1 MKTLELLKNQENI
14 IPEEL
19 QSKKIKPLAKT
30 LHSLIIEMDE
40 QVKSFTVY
48 KESQLEGELASKI
61 IIAKSLADF
70 FANNKILH
78 VELAAEALHN
88 EEKSKLNEFYSVK
101 TRLLD
106 TLKTIL
112 KESQKEA
119 VVSTHDVFEG
129 EFQKCESGH
138 EIIILNG
145 RNTNVLETLI
155 KEFDEYLIMSGNYD
169 TIESQ
174 EVDFNT
180 EVLERNIELCNRK
193 NNEIFG
199 AKAGKMRK
207 LDAIIN
213 KLHEV
218 GKDVVAFYTYKDS
231 LLDIGCN
238 PKNVKLY
245 ENELSKA
252 YVPLKKTLQKEFKI
266 ELEDICDVVVNE
278 EEFADN
284 VEEVS
289 STNSWENPT
298 TTEEQYYREPVVK
311 DLFEE
316 TNTNNVVAEEQ
327 PIEVQPLS
335 FDNAPTPTEIF
346 NQPESSFTN
355 TFDSAINQTV
365 STQTSNENV
374 ETFGS
379 VNNIFDNSNT
389 FQEKEEV
396 STNNQFGYQEE
407 SKNVSLD
414 NSLSPSFEREET
426 EESVSE
432 YNTYSDNAST
442 TNPFGYTEAQEE
454 QNPFSSPLQ
463 NMFNNN
469 TETNKKNIFED

>member
-40 QVKSFTVY
+40 QIKSFTAY

-88 EEKSKLNEFYSVK
+88 EEKSKLNGFYAVK

-119 VVSTHDVFEG
+119 VVSTHDIFEG

-169 TIESQ
+169 TIEGQ

-180 EVLERNIELCNRK
+180 EVLDRNIELCNRK

-199 AKAGKMRK
+199 SKPGKMKK
-207 LDAIIN
+207 LEAIIN

-218 GKDVVAFYTYKDS
+218 GKDVVSFYTYKDS

-238 PKNVKLY
+238 PKSVKIF

-252 YVPLKKTLQKEFKI
+252 YVPLKKTLQKELKI

-278 EEFADN
+278 AEFADN
-284 VEEVS
+284 VEEVDP
-289 STNSWENPT
+289 STSWETPA
-298 TTEEQYYREPVVK
+298 TEEQYYREPVVK

-316 TNTNNVVAEEQ
+316 STNVVAEETQ
-327 PIEVQPLS
+327 TTSYQT
-335 FDNAPTPTEIF
+335 PTPAEIF
-346 NQPESSFTN
+346 SQPAESFTTAFETNTQNSETAFTSESSYTP
-355 TFDSAINQTV
+355 
-365 STQTSNENV
+365 
-374 ETFGS
+374 
-379 VNNIFDNSNT
+379 VNNVF
-389 FQEKEEV
+389 
-396 STNNQFGYQEE
+396 EE
-407 SKNVSLD
+407 STSAY
-414 NSLSPSFEREET
+414 SET
-426 EESVSE
+426 EESSFENSFNTAYESSE
-432 YNTYSDNAST
+432 ST
-442 TNPFGYTEAQEE
+442 TENNYSNSFDTFSNPVENKPVEESFSQPSIEPEYTNSTSPFSFTNEEEE
-454 QNPFSSPLQ
+454 QNPFTSPLQ
-463 NMFNNN
+463 NMFNNAP
-469 TETNKKNIFED
+469 ETNKKNIFED